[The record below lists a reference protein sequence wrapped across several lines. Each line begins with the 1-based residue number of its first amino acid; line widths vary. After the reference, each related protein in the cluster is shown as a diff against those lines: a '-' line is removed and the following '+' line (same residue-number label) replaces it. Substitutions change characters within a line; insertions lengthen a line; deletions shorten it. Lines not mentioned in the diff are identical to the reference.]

1 MHRLQDMVRL
11 HRKGVKYRKIARL
24 LKMSPNT
31 ERKYREALNKG
42 GLLNGD
48 PDDIPTLEMIKS
60 VVLAEIPPAIAPQQA
75 SSIEMF
81 RDEIAQ
87 MLARNAGPKAIY
99 DLLVLEKE
107 GFNASL
113 SAVKRM
119 CTRLKQQQGPRP
131 QDVVLRVEIAPGE
144 VAQVDFGYVGKLF
157 DPVSGRIRRTYAF
170 VMVLGFSRLMYV
182 DLVFDHS
189 AETWARLHVD
199 AFEYLGGV
207 PETIVPDNLKAAVIK
222 CYFGLKDNP
231 ELNRSWREL
240 ARHYGFMVDPT
251 PPYAPEKK
259 GRVEAAVKYVK
270 SNFFAPR
277 GPTTAGRGGC
287 TSCVRSTC

>member
-1 MHRLQDMVRL
+1 MSRERVDMPRLQDMVRL

-24 LKMSPNT
+24 LKMSSNT

-60 VVLAEIPPAIAPQQA
+60 VVLAEIPPARAPQQA
-75 SSIEMF
+75 SSIEVF
-81 RDEIAQ
+81 RDEIGQ

-99 DLLVLEKE
+99 DFLVLEKE

-113 SAVKRM
+113 PAVKRM

-131 QDVVLRVEIAPGE
+131 QDVVLRVETAPGE
-144 VAQVDFGYVGKLF
+144 AAQVDFEYVGKLF
-157 DPVSGRIRRTYAF
+157 DPVSGRVRRTYAF

-182 DLVFDHS
+182 DLVFDQS

-231 ELNRSWREL
+231 ELNRS
-240 ARHYGFMVDPT
+240 
-251 PPYAPEKK
+251 
-259 GRVEAAVKYVK
+259 
-270 SNFFAPR
+270 
-277 GPTTAGRGGC
+277 
-287 TSCVRSTC
+287 